1 MKKIIIALDGYA
13 ATGKST
19 QAKKLAH
26 ALGYTYID
34 SGAMYRAVTLFG
46 LQQSKDKEIDLD
58 GLVRSL
64 AKIDIR
70 FEYNEEGQQTFLNG
84 QNVSSAIREVVVNN
98 QVSQIATLAPVRSFL
113 VEQQQRMGMDK
124 GIVMD
129 GRDIGT
135 VVFPSAECKFFL
147 TASPEIR
154 AQRRYKEQIESGI
167 SESYK
172 DVLENVKKRDH
183 QDRTRKATP
192 LKKAADAIEIDV
204 SNLTIDQVFNK
215 IKREIDLKLKT
226 LKK

>member
-1 MKKIIIALDGYA
+1 MKKIIIAIDGYA

-46 LQQSKDKEIDLD
+46 LQRSKDKVIDLD

-64 AKIDIR
+64 NKIDIR
-70 FEYNEEGQQTFLNG
+70 FKYNEEIQQTFLNG
-84 QNVSSAIREVVVNN
+84 QDVTTAIRTVEVNN
-98 QVSQIATLAPVRSFL
+98 KVSQVATLAPVRTFL
-113 VEQQQRMGMDK
+113 VKQQQRMGMNK

-135 VVFPSAECKFFL
+135 VVFPNAECKFFL
-147 TASPEIR
+147 IASPKIR

-167 SESYK
+167 YESYD

-183 QDRTRKATP
+183 QDRTRKTTP
-192 LKKAADAIEIDV
+192 LKKAEDAIEIDV
-204 SNLTIDQVFNK
+204 SNLTIEEVFHQ
-215 IKREIDLKLKT
+215 LKT
-226 LKK
+226 EVDIRLSYLK